1 MVSTS
6 VQHIWKHVLRF
17 LLGIAI
23 LVVLLQVVEVKQW
36 ERIFYFDWRYM
47 VLAVVASFAGN
58 IAGTLRWRHSLHA
71 VKAPGNLNF
80 LDLLKVYMSGTVLG
94 FAFAGGGMSLTYQAL
109 ALKKQWGV
117 SLRKVALSLAIDRI
131 LDPFLSILIF
141 LVAILYLSGKIT
153 LHQFSVVICLLAVIF
168 ISVLAFSGRHLRS
181 LFIICF
187 RLLDLSGKAAKRIKN
202 FLIRYQRS
210 EPVAPITP
218 PDLETLPFSPFYLA
232 SLTLSRMF
240 FFILRLQFLSYAF
253 GIMMPVE
260 IVLIGMI
267 VLQLSWLLSVTPG
280 GIGIAEWGWVA
291 ILLKYGY
298 SGSDAA
304 FLSVAFRAYL
314 IIFSLLTLLIAF
326 ILWICQNRLTAIRV
340 VKT

>member
-1 MVSTS
+1 MVNTS
-6 VQHIWKHVLRF
+6 VRHTWKHVLRF

-23 LVVLLQVVEVKQW
+23 LVVLLQVVEVRQW
-36 ERIFYFDWRYM
+36 ERIFHFDWQYM
-47 VLAVVASFAGN
+47 VLAAVASFAGN

-71 VKAPGNLNF
+71 VKAPGNLSF

-109 ALKKQWGV
+109 ALKKQWSV
-117 SLRKVALSLAIDRI
+117 SLRKVALSLALDRI
-131 LDPFLSILIF
+131 LDPFLSVLIF
-141 LVAILYLSGKIT
+141 LVAILYLGGKIT
-153 LHQFSVVICLLAVIF
+153 LHQFSIVIWLLAGIF
-168 ISVLAFSGRHLRS
+168 VSVVALSGRHLRS
-181 LFIICF
+181 LFTICF
-187 RLLDLSGKAAKRIKN
+187 RLLDLLGKSAKRIKC
-202 FLIRYQRS
+202 FFFRYQRS
-210 EPVAPITP
+210 EAVTKIIPA
-218 PDLETLPFSPFYLA
+218 DLETLPFSPIYLA
-232 SLTLSRMF
+232 FLTLSRMF
-240 FFILRLQFLSYAF
+240 FFILRLQFMAYAF

-291 ILLKYGY
+291 VLIRYGY

-314 IIFSLLTLLIAF
+314 IIFSILTLFIAF
-326 ILWICQNRLTAIRV
+326 LLWVCQNRMTAIRV